1 MVDHSAV
8 EQLVAVS
15 GLEETCVAAAL
26 RRFAGDAD
34 EALLYLLSDHAVSSP
49 RAGRPPADAD
59 QVTPSS
65 ESSSE
70 DSDEFEDGTNEPE
83 EAPDLE
89 TPYWGELPP
98 DVMHVLGHW
107 LAEHLG
113 KHVERQ
119 TEPEYLHPLRS
130 HADLLARG
138 HQRCSA
144 TLGMLRAIQACRQT
158 CRIWRDDIPYSKATH
173 LALDGVA
180 FSGAPPPRNSRLSP
194 PPQTKTLAPTLR
206 APVVWTW
213 WRGSRVIRPMDWYD
227 RNPRPI
233 DYAADTAPGRQQHT
247 NAVREIYASVPHN
260 APIPR
265 CPACRTICTLL
276 RTPDHLEHLALFN
289 FMKSCGLGSWY
300 GDIRQALKVQT
311 IEQLRRLTEQDLLT
325 GLSGQGYSGQ
335 PSLCERV
342 PQFVQRVR
350 TTPVLWSE
358 EAIESTACQVSHLFC
373 LLDSPQA
380 SAHCGNQLLSKRCEV
395 VTVPE
400 RACVMKF
407 RSQECNQTA
416 GHCTHEA
423 EDVRVR
429 GCQAVGVTPTQ
440 KIICAKCQM
449 LFCCACAVRHY
460 RDGRPQHPSE
470 ILPLDFSARFSN
482 LRSLSLCDLLL
493 PSLPPQLAE
502 CVTLRTLDVSG
513 NSLNELPDW
522 LGTLAVLEHLD
533 LSEQRRGLRV
543 GGSCSLSA
551 GNCLASPC
559 PDTSMRTEMSV
570 ANGIQGHRHC
580 T

>member
-49 RAGRPPADAD
+49 RAGRPPAAD
-59 QVTPSS
+59 QVQPLS
-65 ESSSE
+65 ESSSEVESE

-83 EAPDLE
+83 EAPSDLE

-194 PPQTKTLAPTLR
+194 PPQIKTLAPTLR
-206 APVVWTW
+206 APIVWTW

-247 NAVREIYASVPHN
+247 NAAREMYASVPHN

-265 CPACRTICTLL
+265 CPACRTICTL
-276 RTPDHLEHLALFN
+276 RTPDHHEHLALSN

-325 GLSGQGYSGQ
+325 GLSGQRYFGQ

-358 EAIESTACQVSHLFC
+358 EAIESTACQVSFIHFVCWTPLKDLHIVATSIF
-373 LLDSPQA
+373 QNGVA
-380 SAHCGNQLLSKRCEV
+380 V
-395 VTVPE
+395 VIVP
-400 RACVMKF
+400 
-407 RSQECNQTA
+407 
-416 GHCTHEA
+416 
-423 EDVRVR
+423 
-429 GCQAVGVTPTQ
+429 
-440 KIICAKCQM
+440 
-449 LFCCACAVRHY
+449 
-460 RDGRPQHPSE
+460 
-470 ILPLDFSARFSN
+470 
-482 LRSLSLCDLLL
+482 
-493 PSLPPQLAE
+493 
-502 CVTLRTLDVSG
+502 
-513 NSLNELPDW
+513 
-522 LGTLAVLEHLD
+522 
-533 LSEQRRGLRV
+533 
-543 GGSCSLSA
+543 
-551 GNCLASPC
+551 
-559 PDTSMRTEMSV
+559 
-570 ANGIQGHRHC
+570 
-580 T
+580 